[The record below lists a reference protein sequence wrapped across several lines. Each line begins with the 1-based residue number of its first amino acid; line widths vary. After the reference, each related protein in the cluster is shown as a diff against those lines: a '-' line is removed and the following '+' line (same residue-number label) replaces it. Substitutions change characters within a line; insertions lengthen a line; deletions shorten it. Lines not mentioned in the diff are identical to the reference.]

1 MDTISLKAYAKIN
14 LGLDVLGRRA
24 DGYHEVRMIMQ
35 TVRIFDRLK
44 LKKRHE
50 EGISVRTNLSY
61 LPAGA
66 DNLAAKAA
74 ALLFDEFSLEGGLDI
89 ELEKHIPVAAGMA
102 GGSADAA
109 AVLFGVNRMYGL
121 GISREGLMERGV
133 RLGAD
138 VPYCVMRGTALAEGI
153 GEKLTTLPP
162 LPECS
167 IIVAK
172 PGVSVS
178 TKYVYENLH
187 VDQIPEGRHPDI
199 DGIMRALKDKD
210 LKAAAG
216 LMEGANILETV
227 TVQSHPVI
235 GELKEVMNTAGAL
248 VSLMSGSGPSVFG
261 IFEDKEKA
269 SKAMPEIRES
279 RLARQLFLTEPYN
292 PAATRRTFI
301 RK

>member
-1 MDTISLKAYAKIN
+1 MDTISLRAYAKIN

-35 TVRIFDRLK
+35 TVRIFDRLM
-44 LKKRHE
+44 LTKRHE

-89 ELEKHIPVAAGMA
+89 GLEKHIPVAAGMA

-167 IIVAK
+167 IIVVK

-199 DGIMRALKDKD
+199 DGIARALKDKD

-216 LMEGANILETV
+216 LMVDANILESV

-235 GELKEVMNTAGAL
+235 GEIKEVMNTAGAL

-261 IFEDKEKA
+261 IFEDKGKA
-269 SKAMPEIRES
+269 SKAVSEIRES